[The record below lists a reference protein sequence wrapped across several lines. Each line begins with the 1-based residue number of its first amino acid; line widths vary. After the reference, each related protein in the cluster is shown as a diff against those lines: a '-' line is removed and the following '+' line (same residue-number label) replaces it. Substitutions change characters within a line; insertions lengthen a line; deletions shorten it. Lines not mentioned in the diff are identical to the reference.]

1 MAQVPLDLAVAL
13 SPVIGLWWRVKR
25 RGERAVIV
33 AAARA
38 ELAAVAERTDP
49 TSAPG
54 LLAERLAF
62 RLGRQGAVDSVRD
75 PVGWLLRRGLPQGRQ
90 CGDVRCDDGTLL
102 TDGSTCPR
110 CEDNRTCRR
119 RERQQVTE
127 DVDRRLPHATAGER
141 RDAVE
146 QRMREL
152 AGIEAELQQ
161 IRRERAAA
169 APAWWTCTVCERSAP
184 STPPPSGVAGAGPSG
199 RGWGGAVMAVEESVQ
214 EAGDSGPQD
223 AAGPR
228 VSGADLAKMALQ
240 AAKASARQRGDQL
253 AKQRKKP
260 VLRSRP
266 TGTGREPVGFA
277 AVLQGLVDQGAW
289 AVPVAG
295 GGVLDQWPSIAPPE
309 WAGHVQAVAFDADS
323 GQLQLRPESASY
335 AASVR
340 MQTPALLRRIAD
352 HAGPSIVRHIK
363 VLAPGQI
370 AAARPVPVPA
380 ADGPGRGPRSGLR
393 APGRT
398 LRPATTRPWPPA
410 GKAARTP
417 ARRRRSG
424 PRSSGRPRPWPA
436 SRRQTSPR
444 PWTNGCARKPSSARP
459 ATSTDGRCS
468 VPVPSGPPRSC

>member
-1 MAQVPLDLAVAL
+1 
-13 SPVIGLWWRVKR
+13 
-25 RGERAVIV
+25 
-33 AAARA
+33 
-38 ELAAVAERTDP
+38 
-49 TSAPG
+49 
-54 LLAERLAF
+54 
-62 RLGRQGAVDSVRD
+62 
-75 PVGWLLRRGLPQGRQ
+75 
-90 CGDVRCDDGTLL
+90 
-102 TDGSTCPR
+102 
-110 CEDNRTCRR
+110 
-119 RERQQVTE
+119 
-127 DVDRRLPHATAGER
+127 
-141 RDAVE
+141 
-146 QRMREL
+146 
-152 AGIEAELQQ
+152 
-161 IRRERAAA
+161 
-169 APAWWTCTVCERSAP
+169 
-184 STPPPSGVAGAGPSG
+184 
-199 RGWGGAVMAVEESVQ
+199 MAVEESVQ

-370 AAARPVPVPA
+370 AAPRPVPVPA
-380 ADGPGRGPRSGLR
+380 ADGPGAGSAVRAPRTREDASPGYHQALAACRESRPNTGPAPNVRAAIERQTKAMAREPEADFTPALDERLR
-393 APGRT
+393 AEAEQRQASDVHRRALLRARAERAAAQLLTITPKTAPDALGRT
-398 LRPATTRPWPPA
+398 A
-410 GKAARTP
+410 
-417 ARRRRSG
+417 
-424 PRSSGRPRPWPA
+424 
-436 SRRQTSPR
+436 
-444 PWTNGCARKPSSARP
+444 
-459 ATSTDGRCS
+459 
-468 VPVPSGPPRSC
+468 